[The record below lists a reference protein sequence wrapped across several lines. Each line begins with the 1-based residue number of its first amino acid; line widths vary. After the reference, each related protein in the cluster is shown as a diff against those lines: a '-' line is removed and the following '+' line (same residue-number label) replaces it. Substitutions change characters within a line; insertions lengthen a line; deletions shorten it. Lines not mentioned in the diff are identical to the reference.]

1 MCGVSSD
8 DVRVQ
13 ACVKQVVQLA
23 RMVEEGA
30 LLEPHLFIP
39 CLIVRA
45 LFLTAYSPS
54 PSNSRSH
61 LYAT

>member
-1 MCGVSSD
+1 MCGVRSD

-23 RMVEEGA
+23 RTVEEGA

-39 CLIVRA
+39 CLIVR
-45 LFLTAYSPS
+45 PS
-54 PSNSRSH
+54 S
-61 LYAT
+61 L